1 MKHCQRFRDSLLE
14 YFDDE
19 LDVQEKKEVEQHL
32 KVCPHCMHFLNQ
44 LRRLRS
50 HLRELP
56 TIKTS
61 ENFHILVRERIRRD
75 LARQRRAKQSST
87 IIVRRFVP
95 AFGLTVLVA
104 LVGFLVLDHR
114 DSLVDKTAGSG
125 GGISV
130 STRSDEDFSGPIQYV
145 IDDIPSR
152 ISVSR
157 RDGDGESRVV
167 DEDSVY
173 RMDRAE
179 EFRTRPTPVS
189 F

>member
-14 YFDDE
+14 FFDDE
-19 LDVQEKKEVEQHL
+19 LDVQKKKEVEQHL

-50 HLRELP
+50 HLRGLP

-75 LARQRRAKQSST
+75 LARQRGAKQSST
-87 IIVRRFVP
+87 LIVKRFVP

-104 LVGFLVLDHR
+104 LVGFLVLDHK
-114 DSLVDKTAGSG
+114 DSLVEPTTGRG

-130 STRSDEDFSGPIQYV
+130 STRSDDDFNGPIQYV
-145 IDDIPSR
+145 IDDFPSR

-157 RDGDGESRVV
+157 RDGDRESRVV

-173 RMDRAE
+173 RVERSDE
-179 EFRTRPTPVS
+179 LRTRPTPVS

>member
-14 YFDDE
+14 FFDDE
-19 LDVQEKKEVEQHL
+19 LDVLEKKEVEQHL
-32 KVCPHCMHFLNQ
+32 KVCPHCMYFLNQ

-50 HLRELP
+50 HLRGLP

-61 ENFHILVRERIRRD
+61 ENFHILVRDRIRRD
-75 LARQRRAKQSST
+75 LARQRRAKQSSN
-87 IIVRRFVP
+87 IIVRRWVP

-104 LVGFLVLDHR
+104 VVGFLVLDHK
-114 DSLVDKTAGSG
+114 DSLVDSKTGRG
-125 GGISV
+125 GVSV
-130 STRSDEDFSGPIQYV
+130 STRSDEDFNGPIQYV

-157 RDGDGESRVV
+157 RDGDIVSRVM

-173 RMDRAE
+173 QVERSE
-179 EFRTRPTPVS
+179 ELRTRPTPVS